1 MGAPLNHGKTHPP
14 VRCGRARKSPSIA
27 VGMDGAV
34 DTSPRG
40 RCPEFGGERHRP
52 DRKPCARC
60 RRRGG
65 RTEHA
70 AARLERTRS
79 PRVGC
84 VHAYRFTSGRV
95 PRAALT
101 MSLEPSPEDF
111 ARRDAA
117 GLCVACG
124 ENPQPARKDS
134 GDSPTHH
141 RCDPCWKRYQS
152 LKNLRDRMLDGE
164 NWGLAPDGEARPCGL
179 CGGNIPAAAYSIFTS
194 TIIACLACVEAAGFI
209 EALTVRGANVAPMLQ
224 HAVVETVSVLNLKN
238 LTNGEQKAVDE
249 GWLPNMVAVTF
260 PPAIPA
266 MIVLALHM
274 GRKFLARGVLCACGP
289 RARAVEFKV
298 SVQIGSQEPDV
309 CGLVSDITSELVTFC
324 ACVKVPRAFYRAAR
338 NMVYETHGNPLARR
352 LKRLPVN

>member
-1 MGAPLNHGKTHPP
+1 
-14 VRCGRARKSPSIA
+14 
-27 VGMDGAV
+27 
-34 DTSPRG
+34 
-40 RCPEFGGERHRP
+40 
-52 DRKPCARC
+52 
-60 RRRGG
+60 
-65 RTEHA
+65 
-70 AARLERTRS
+70 
-79 PRVGC
+79 
-84 VHAYRFTSGRV
+84 
-95 PRAALT
+95 

-194 TIIACLACVEAAGFI
+194 TINACLACVEAAGFI

-238 LTNGEQKAVDE
+238 LTNDEQKAVDE